1 MDKQKQIDLMA
12 EMYNDIMYFAL
23 VVLPH
28 HFYLTPADFH
38 REIAKQLGKE
48 KPDKYTCIV
57 APRGFAKSSLVSLA
71 YILHQVL
78 YRKARFVILLSD
90 TATQAERFLDTIK
103 AELESNETIRA
114 LWGNLEGKKWT
125 SSEIELAIGVR
136 ILAQGSGGKIRGIKY
151 NQYRPD
157 LIVVDDLENDELVK
171 NKERR
176 QDLELWYEG
185 AVIPTLD
192 PNGRLVI
199 IGTILH
205 YDSLLSKLSHDPQY
219 TQMFYQAIM
228 NGRSL
233 WEERMSLEAILQ
245 LKESYKK
252 RGLLDVFQCEYMNEP
267 ISDENA
273 VFRKEWFKYFGDND
287 VDYRFLNKV
296 IAVDLAI
303 GMKSKNDYSVVMVC
317 GMNDRNEIYVL
328 EYSKGRY
335 TPIEVIKEIFRLA
348 RKWGVPTVGIEAV
361 AYQKSLSYFVQEEM
375 RRSGQFFM
383 IEDLKPDTDKE
394 RRIRGLQP
402 RYATGTMYHRPNQ
415 TDLEE
420 ELLLF
425 PKSPHDDLSDTLYYC
440 ASMLKAGRKTSMPFN
455 PDYGRGIKPVKQ
467 NTLANF

>member
-1 MDKQKQIDLMA
+1 MA

-23 VVLPH
+23 VVLSH
-28 HFYLTPADFH
+28 HFYLKPADFH
-38 REIAKQLGKE
+38 REVCKVLERK
-48 KPDKYTCIV
+48 DKYTCIV
-57 APRGFAKSSLVSLA
+57 APRGHSKSTLVSLA
-71 YILHQVL
+71 FILHQVL
-78 YRKARFVILLSD
+78 FRRVRFVILLSD

-103 AELESNETIRA
+103 AELEGNEIIRKF
-114 LWGNLEGKKWT
+114 WGNLEGKKWT

-136 ILAQGSGGKIRGIKY
+136 IMAQGSGGKIRGVKY

-192 PNGRLVI
+192 PQGRLVI

-205 YDSLLSKLSHDPQY
+205 YDSLLSKLSKDPQY
-219 TQMFYQAIM
+219 TQLFYQAIT
-228 NGRSL
+228 NGKAL
-233 WEERMSLEAILQ
+233 WEERLSYENLMK
-245 LKESYKK
+245 LKESYTK

-267 ISDENA
+267 ISAENA
-273 VFRKEWFKYFGDND
+273 VFKKEWFKYYND
-287 VDYRFLNKV
+287 SEIDYRFLNKV
-296 IAVDLAI
+296 IGVDLAI
-303 GMKSKNDYSVVMVC
+303 GQKNSSDYSVIMVT

-328 EYSKGRY
+328 EYSRGRY

-348 RKWGVPTVGIEAV
+348 KKWGVPTVGIEAV
-361 AYQKSLSYFVQEEM
+361 AYQKSLSYFVEEEM
-375 RRSGQFFM
+375 RRTGHFFM

-394 RRIRGLQP
+394 RRIKGLQP
-402 RYATGTMYHRPNQ
+402 RYATGTVYHKPNM

-440 ASMLKAGRKTSMPFN
+440 ASMLKTGRKTSLPFVN
-455 PDYGRGIKPVKQ
+455 KYYRGVKEPPK
-467 NTLANF
+467 NSLANF

>member
-28 HFYLTPADFH
+28 HFYLKPADFH

-219 TQMFYQAIM
+219 VQMFYQAIM

-273 VFRKEWFKYFGDND
+273 VFRKEWFKYFSDND

-455 PDYGRGIKPVKQ
+455 PDYGRGIKTPKI